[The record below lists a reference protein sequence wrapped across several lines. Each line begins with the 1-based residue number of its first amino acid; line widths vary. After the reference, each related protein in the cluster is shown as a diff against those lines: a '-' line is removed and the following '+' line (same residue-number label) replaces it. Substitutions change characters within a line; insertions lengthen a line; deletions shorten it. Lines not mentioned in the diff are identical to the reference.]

1 MEIKDL
7 IIIGH
12 SYGGMI
18 GTKLLQSADLE
29 IKSIINLE
37 GNLVEEDCGESINV
51 ANMTFSK
58 FQDYFELLKVNWRTR
73 ITSPI
78 YLEVSHSPKYL
89 QKYFIKPQKLL
100 LIGQNQV
107 TCTIY
112 FAIAQYPNY

>member
-1 MEIKDL
+1 MSSQNNL

-18 GTKLLQSADLE
+18 GTKLLQSEDLE

-58 FQDYFELLKVNWRTR
+58 FQDYFELFYQSK
-73 ITSPI
+73 
-78 YLEVSHSPKYL
+78 
-89 QKYFIKPQKLL
+89 
-100 LIGQNQV
+100 
-107 TCTIY
+107 
-112 FAIAQYPNY
+112 